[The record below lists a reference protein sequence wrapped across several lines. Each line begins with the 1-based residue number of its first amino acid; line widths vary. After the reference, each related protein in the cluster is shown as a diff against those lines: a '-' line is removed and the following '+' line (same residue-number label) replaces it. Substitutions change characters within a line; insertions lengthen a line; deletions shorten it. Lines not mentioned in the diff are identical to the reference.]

1 VQWAYGVRV
10 TGTPD
15 FGLGDVLHV
24 DAAAERVGGS
34 LGASRAMTIRAGVE
48 MDLPKRV
55 SIRLSAERNPWI
67 LPEAGGSS
75 WMYVAG
81 VSRAISLPRLS
92 SRGTKGLVYRDL
104 NGNGRHDAGET
115 GMPGV
120 ALRRGADFTVTD
132 GRGAFIL
139 AGNERESF
147 EVDARS
153 LPMGW
158 ILPSTAVP
166 AGTRQLGAVSVS
178 PLTVL
183 LALDA
188 ADTAR
193 VPRAELAN
201 LMVIA
206 RDSTGREWM
215 SRRTSD
221 TTVVFDALPPG
232 SYLVDIEASAAR
244 EPLRP
249 VDEQRPV
256 IVTTGRALPPLRVVL
271 RARQLRFSGP
281 RRGTS

>member
-1 VQWAYGVRV
+1 
-10 TGTPD
+10 
-15 FGLGDVLHV
+15 
-24 DAAAERVGGS
+24 
-34 LGASRAMTIRAGVE
+34 
-48 MDLPKRV
+48 
-55 SIRLSAERNPWI
+55 
-67 LPEAGGSS
+67 
-75 WMYVAG
+75 MYVAG

-92 SRGTKGLVYRDL
+92 SRGTKGIVYRDL
-104 NGNGRHDAGET
+104 NGNGRRDAGET

-120 ALRRGADFTVTD
+120 AVRRGADFTVTD

-139 AGNERESF
+139 AGNEREPF

-183 LALDA
+183 LKLDT
-188 ADTAR
+188 ADAAR
-193 VPRAELAN
+193 VPRSELAN
-201 LMVIA
+201 LLVIA

-221 TTVVFDALPPG
+221 TTAVFDALPPG
-232 SYLVDIEASAAR
+232 SYLVDIDASAAR

-249 VDEQRPV
+249 VDERRSV
-256 IVTTGRALPPLRVVL
+256 IVTTGRVLPPVHVVL
-271 RARQLRFSGP
+271 RARQLRFSSP
-281 RRGTS
+281 RRGTP